1 MARDYY
7 ADAHEIAER
16 LAESGQHEWSER
28 IEQVIAEGYTATE
41 ILMGIQ
47 FQLGELV
54 GSDAELSD
62 DTRALAMDLR
72 QSIQEALE

>member
-16 LAESGQHEWSER
+16 LAEAGEYAWSDR
-28 IEQVIAEGYTATE
+28 IEQVIAAGFTATE

-47 FQLGELV
+47 VQLGLLLD
-54 GSDAELSD
+54 SDATLSAGTRELII
-62 DTRALAMDLR
+62 DLR
-72 QSIQEALE
+72 RSIQQAVE

>member
-16 LAESGQHEWSER
+16 LAESGQHEWCDR
-28 IEQVIAEGYTATE
+28 IEQVIAEGYAATE

-47 FQLGELV
+47 FQLGELL
-54 GSDAELSD
+54 GSDAVLSD
-62 DTRALAMDLR
+62 DTRELAVNLR